1 MISKLPI
8 LNVYKKKTKKSQVV
22 TQLLYGDTFKK
33 LGGKNSWIKIK
44 NNLDGYIGYIKNA
57 KFSQNYKSTH
67 KVSVLKSNLYLK
79 ANNKNKIKKK
89 LSFGSKIKITNKK
102 GGFYKFDN
110 LWIKK
115 KDLKKIN
122 FKAKNSFRNINKFI
136 NVKY

>member
-1 MISKLPI
+1 MISKLPV

-33 LGGKNSWIKIK
+33 LGGENSWIKIK
-44 NNLDGYIGYIKNA
+44 NNSDGYIGYIKNR
-57 KFSQNYKSTH
+57 KFSKNYKNTH
-67 KVSVLKSNLYLK
+67 KVSVLHSNLYLK

-102 GGFYKFDN
+102 GDFYKFDN

-115 KDLKKIN
+115 KRSKKN
-122 FKAKNSFRNINKFI
+122 
-136 NVKY
+136 